1 MDTGFRSVI
10 GSDGATHLEHQIGTM
25 RFDLA
30 TGQMTQVLPS
40 PGGIHIQSVIRPN
53 GSFGLEQTVGNMRFN
68 IDQGSYD
75 LLL

>member
-10 GSDGATHLEHQIGTM
+10 GSDGAMHLDHQVGTM

-30 TGQMTQVLPS
+30 SGQMTQVLPS
-40 PGGIHIQSVIRPN
+40 PSGMRSVIRPN
-53 GSFGLEQTVGNMRFN
+53 GSFGLEQTIGNMRFN
-68 IDQGSYD
+68 IDQGNYD

>member
-10 GSDGATHLEHQIGTM
+10 GSDGAMHLEHQVGTM

-30 TGQMTQVLPS
+30 SGQMTQVLPS
-40 PGGIHIQSVIRPN
+40 PSGMRSVIRPN
-53 GSFGLEQTVGNMRFN
+53 GSFGLEQTIGNMRFN
-68 IDQGSYD
+68 IEQGNYD

>member
-10 GSDGATHLEHQIGTM
+10 GSDGATHLERQIGTM
-25 RFDLA
+25 RFDLT
-30 TGQMTQVLPS
+30 TGRMTQMLPS
-40 PGGIHIQSVIRPN
+40 PSSMQSVIRPD
-53 GSFGLEQTVGNMRFN
+53 GSCGLEQTVGNMRFN

>member
-10 GSDGATHLEHQIGTM
+10 GSDGATHFEHQIGAM

-30 TGQMTQVLPS
+30 TGRMTQVLLS
-40 PGGIHIQSVIRPN
+40 PGGMQSVIRPD

-68 IDQGSYD
+68 VDQGNFD
-75 LLL
+75 QLL

>member
-10 GSDGATHLEHQIGTM
+10 GSDGTTHLEHQIGTM

-30 TGQMTQVLPS
+30 TGRMTQILPS
-40 PGGIHIQSVIRPN
+40 PGGMQSVIRPD
-53 GSFGLEQTVGNMRFN
+53 GSFGLEQTVGNMRFS

>member
-10 GSDGATHLEHQIGTM
+10 GSDGATHLEHQVGTM

-30 TGQMTQVLPS
+30 TGQMTQVLPLPS
-40 PGGIHIQSVIRPN
+40 GMRSVIRPD

-68 IDQGSYD
+68 IEQGNYD

>member
-1 MDTGFRSVI
+1 MDTGFRNVI
-10 GSDGATHLEHQIGTM
+10 KPDGSMHLEQQIGTM

-30 TGQMTQVLPS
+30 TGQMTQLLPS
-40 PGGIHIQSVIRPN
+40 AGTMQSVVRPD
-53 GSFGLEQTVGNMRFN
+53 GSCGLEQTVGNMRFN

>member
-10 GSDGATHLEHQIGTM
+10 GSDGAMHLEHQVGTM

-30 TGQMTQVLPS
+30 SGQMTQVLPS
-40 PGGIHIQSVIRPN
+40 PSCMRSVIRPN
-53 GSFGLEQTVGNMRFN
+53 GSFGLEQTIGTMRFN
-68 IDQGSYD
+68 IEQGNYD

>member
-10 GSDGATHLEHQIGTM
+10 GSDGAMHLEHQVGTI

-30 TGQMTQVLPS
+30 SGQMTQVLPS
-40 PGGIHIQSVIRPN
+40 PSGMRSVIRSN
-53 GSFGLEQTVGNMRFN
+53 GSFGLEQTIGNMRFN
-68 IDQGSYD
+68 IEQGSYD

>member
-30 TGQMTQVLPS
+30 TGRMTQLVPS
-40 PGGIHIQSVIRPN
+40 AGTMQSVVRPD
-53 GSFGLEQTVGNMRFN
+53 GSCGLEQTVGNMRINLDKGDF
-68 IDQGSYD
+68 DQ
-75 LLL
+75 LL

>member
-10 GSDGATHLEHQIGTM
+10 GSDGTTRLEHQIGTM
-25 RFDLA
+25 RLDLA

-40 PGGIHIQSVIRPN
+40 PGGIQSVIRAN

-75 LLL
+75 PLL

>member
-10 GSDGATHLEHQIGTM
+10 GSDGAMHLEHQVGTI

-30 TGQMTQVLPS
+30 SGQMTQVLPS
-40 PGGIHIQSVIRPN
+40 PSGMRSVIRSN

>member
-30 TGQMTQVLPS
+30 TGQMTQILPS
-40 PGGIHIQSVIRPN
+40 PSGMRSVIRPD
-53 GSFGLEQTVGNMRFN
+53 GSFGLEQTIGNMRFN